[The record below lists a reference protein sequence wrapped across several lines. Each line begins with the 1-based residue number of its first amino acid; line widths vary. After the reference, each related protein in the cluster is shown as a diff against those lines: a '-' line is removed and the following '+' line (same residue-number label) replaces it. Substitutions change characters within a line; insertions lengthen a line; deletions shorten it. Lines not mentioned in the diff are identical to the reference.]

1 MHLSNSD
8 SGDHHLP
15 ALGTPTLRLGNHV
28 EGKTPRA
35 VEAVNDSQLLLVEFH
50 NGELSRPT
58 SLPVVAMKCHT
69 SCLLEE
75 DEKVGCMSI
84 E

>member
-1 MHLSNSD
+1 M
-8 SGDHHLP
+8 
-15 ALGTPTLRLGNHV
+15 

-50 NGELSRPT
+50 NGELSHLT
-58 SLPVVAMKCHT
+58 LSPVVAMKCYT
-69 SCLLEE
+69 SCLVAE
-75 DEKVGCMSI
+75 DEKVGCISA